1 MVEVSVFLY
10 CHLLPVGLCISDITY
25 YSSKL
30 QFMLALIEHS
40 PDIYLDEIQ
49 EQLLERHD
57 VKLTLYSILR
67 TLKRLGMSSKKV
79 SILILR

>member
-1 MVEVSVFLY
+1 MEIGQVCRRREFIGRHPILSPQQVEVSVLLY
-10 CHLLPVGLCISDITY
+10 CHLLPVGLCISDVTY

-57 VKLTLYSILR
+57 VKLTR
-67 TLKRLGMSSKKV
+67 
-79 SILILR
+79 